1 MAHKHTQAQIDE
13 VINKWRG
20 KHAVEKMIAEY
31 DGPKWSKYQRYR
43 LAGGIVFHIST
54 DTLKLTI
61 SPADAKVEAKRAKK
75 SEVKK

>member
-31 DGPKWSKYQRYR
+31 DGRSGASTSVIVS
-43 LAGGIVFHIST
+43 LAERSSTFPLIV
-54 DTLKLTI
+54 
-61 SPADAKVEAKRAKK
+61 
-75 SEVKK
+75 